1 MDNGVTALTLTAFHP
16 AVRAWF
22 ERRFDC
28 PTSVQA
34 EAWPAIQRGGHTL
47 LAAPTGSG
55 KTLAAFLA
63 AIDDLVREGELK
75 GLPEE
80 ARVLYISPLKALS
93 NDIHKNLEEPLAGIR
108 DELARM
114 GKPDVEI
121 SALVRTGDTPQHER
135 ARMRKSPPHIVVTTP
150 ESLFILLTSESGRNI
165 LSTVRTVIVDEIHA
179 VAGTKRGAHLALSL
193 ARLNALCATP
203 PVRIGLSATQ
213 KPMEAVAQFLT
224 GQFLTGNK
232 QCTIVDTGHQRK
244 RDLKLALPRSP
255 LEAIMAT
262 EVWSEL
268 YDQIAELV
276 QAHRTTLIFANNRR
290 HCERVAR
297 HLGER
302 IGEQHVTSHHGSLS
316 RKHRLDAEQRL
327 KAGTLRALV
336 ATSSLELGID
346 IGDVD
351 LVCQLGS
358 PRAIGALM
366 QRVGRAGHAVN
377 ATPKGRLFP
386 LSRDDLVECTALLD
400 AERRGELDRLS
411 IPEQPL
417 DVLAQQIVAEVAGR
431 EWDEAEL
438 FELFRSTWPYRN
450 LTRDD
455 YTAVVRMLAEGYAT
469 RRGRRGAYLHR
480 DAVNGVLRARRGAR
494 LTALTNGGVIPD
506 QFDYEVVLLPEGFKI
521 GTLNEDFAFESIPG
535 DIFQLGNTSY
545 RVCKVAQGKVFAED
559 AKGQPPNIPFWFGEA
574 PGRSDELSRAVSR
587 IRAELDRR
595 LESGEEAALAWTRDE
610 LGMGEAGAR
619 QLVDYNAAARAALTV
634 LPTHDTIVFERF
646 FDETGDQHL
655 VIHSPYGS
663 RINRAWGL
671 ALRKRFCRS
680 FNFELQAAADENT
693 IVLSLGVTHNFA
705 LEDVT
710 RYLNS
715 ASVRDVLTQ
724 ALLDA
729 PMFGTRWRWN
739 ASVALAVKRNFNGK
753 RAPAQFQRSDAEDLL
768 AVVFPD
774 QLACAENLSAGYRD
788 IPDHPL
794 VRQTV
799 HDCLRET
806 MDVDGL
812 VFLLERLEAGDV
824 RVVCRDLAAPSPMAF
839 EILGARP
846 YAFLDDAPAEER
858 RTLAVRQRSV
868 IGAEEAAALGRL
880 DADAIET
887 VRKQAWPEPRTA
899 DELHDALLVAGFLTE
914 REGEAGQTSGLNF
927 DWLHLFAELVAASRA
942 ASLILPGG
950 ETLWVAAER
959 LSWFRQVWPGLP
971 TDPSIEPIPD
981 PAVTEADAA
990 MREIVRGRL
999 EVLGPVTVGALAAP
1013 LGLSARNLEAP
1024 LSALQ
1029 TEGFAMQ
1036 GRYTGGTETEW
1047 CERGLLARI
1056 HRHTLKR
1063 LRAEIEPVTPAA
1075 YYRFLLHWQHVA
1087 GDEIEGL
1094 EALAAVLEQ
1103 LEGYPAAASSWESSL
1118 LPLRITRYDA
1128 GLLDRLCNAGRFV
1141 WTRLNPP
1148 RIEVPNDDKGNGVR
1162 HAAPVRNT
1170 PIAFVARSHLKHWR
1184 VLAREAQEEQL
1195 SGGAQAVIDAL
1206 RENGALFFGDLE
1218 DATGLLHSQ
1227 VESALA
1233 ELVTRGLATSDTFAG
1248 LRALVGPQ
1256 LRRADTRRLRR
1267 RARMPGV
1274 EDAGRWA
1281 LVFGGGR
1288 KTGQQGSFDSEHVA
1302 HIALVLLRR
1311 YGVICRRVLEREP
1324 LLPPWRDLLYV
1335 FRRME
1340 ARGDVRGGRFVQGMS
1355 GEQFALPEAI
1365 GALREARKRENGETV
1380 MLSASDPLN
1389 LVGIITPGQRLPA
1402 LPGNRLLLR
1411 DGVPVAVR
1419 IGKQVEFVHDI
1430 DSAEEWNVRRRLM
1443 GPFRTPATANAREAR
1458 Y

>member
-1 MDNGVTALTLTAFHP
+1 MTLPAFHP

-22 ERRFDC
+22 ERKFDR

-34 EAWPAIQRGGHTL
+34 EAWPAIKQGGHTL

-63 AIDDLVREGELK
+63 AIDDLVREGEVRA
-75 GLPEE
+75 LPDE

-93 NDIHKNLEEPLAGIR
+93 NDINKNLEEPLAGIR
-108 DELARM
+108 DELLAL
-114 GKPDVEI
+114 GLPDVEI
-121 SALVRTGDTPQHER
+121 RSLVRTGDTPQHER
-135 ARMRKSPPHIVVTTP
+135 AKMRKTPPHIVVTTP
-150 ESLFILLTSESGRNI
+150 ESLFILLTSESGRSI

-193 ARLNALCATP
+193 ARLNALCTEP
-203 PVRIGLSATQ
+203 PVRVGLSATQ
-213 KPMEAVAQFLT
+213 KPMEAVARFLT
-224 GQFLTGNK
+224 GDEH
-232 QCTIVDTGHQRK
+232 CTIIDTGHQRE
-244 RDLKLALPRSP
+244 RDLALSMPRSP
-255 LEAIMAT
+255 LEAVMAT

-268 YDQIAELV
+268 YDQLAELV

-302 IGEQHVTSHHGSLS
+302 IGEGHVTSHHGSLS

-358 PRAIGALM
+358 PRAIGALL
-366 QRVGRAGHAVN
+366 QRVGRAGHAVD

-400 AERRGELDRLS
+400 AARRGELDRLVV
-411 IPEQPL
+411 PEQPL
-417 DVLAQQIVAEVAGR
+417 DVLAQQVVAEVAGR
-431 EWDEAEL
+431 DWDETAL
-438 FELFRSTWPYRN
+438 FELFRGAWPYRN
-450 LTRDD
+450 LTAHE
-455 YTAVVRMLAEGYAT
+455 YEAVVKMLADGYTT

-480 DAVNGVLRARRGAR
+480 DAVNRVLRARRGAR

-506 QFDYEVVLLPEGFKI
+506 QFDYEVVLMPEGFKV

-545 RVCKVAQGKVFAED
+545 RVVRVAQGKVFAED
-559 AKGQPPNIPFWFGEA
+559 AKGQPPNIPFWLGEA
-574 PGRSDELSRAVSR
+574 PGRSDELSLAVSR
-587 IRAELDRR
+587 LRFELGER
-595 LESGEEAALAWTRDE
+595 LASGEQAALAWAREE
-610 LGMGEAGAR
+610 LGLEEAAAR
-619 QLVDYNAAARAALTV
+619 QLVDYNAASRAALTV

-655 VIHSPYGS
+655 VIHSALGS
-663 RINRAWGL
+663 RVNRAWGL

-693 IVLSLGVTHNFA
+693 IVLSLGATHSFA
-705 LEDVT
+705 LEDIT
-710 RYLNS
+710 RYLHS
-715 ASVRDVLTQ
+715 ATVRDVLTQ

-739 ASVALAVKRNFNGK
+739 ASVALAIKRNFNGK

-794 VRQTV
+794 VTQTV
-799 HDCLRET
+799 KDCLKDT
-806 MDVDGL
+806 MDVEGL
-812 VFLLERLEAGDV
+812 EKLLKRLEAGEV
-824 RVVCRDLAAPSPMAF
+824 TTVCRDLAAPSPMAF

-858 RTLAVRQRSV
+858 RTLAIRQRSV
-868 IGAEEAAALGRL
+868 VGAEEAAALGRL
-880 DADAIET
+880 DAEAIES
-887 VRKQAWPEPRTA
+887 VRKQAWPEPRTV
-899 DELHDALLVAGFLTE
+899 DELHDALLVAGFLTGK
-914 REGEAGQTSGLNF
+914 EGSRVQTGAGAAEWSRFF
-927 DWLHLFAELVAASRA
+927 DELVAARRA
-942 ASLILPGG
+942 TRLAVPGG
-950 ETLWVAAER
+950 EMLWIAAER
-959 LSWFRQVWPGLP
+959 LDWFRKRWPGITTEP
-971 TDPSIEPIPD
+971 AIEAIPD
-981 PAVTEADAA
+981 AAVADAHA
-990 MREIVRGRL
+990 AEREILRGRL
-999 EVLGPVTVGALAAP
+999 EVLGPVTAESLGAP
-1013 LGLSARNLEAP
+1013 LNLSPGEIEAS
-1024 LSALQ
+1024 LAALQ

-1036 GRYTGGTETEW
+1036 GNYTGAPAPEW

-1056 HRHTLKR
+1056 HRYTLKR

-1075 YYRFLLHWQHVA
+1075 YYRFLLHWHHVS
-1087 GDEIEGL
+1087 GDDIEGP

-1103 LEGYPAAASSWESSL
+1103 LEGYPAAASSWESTL
-1118 LPLRITRYDA
+1118 LPLRIRGYEP

-1148 RIEVPNDDKGNGVR
+1148 KVEQQDAKIPSGR

-1195 SGGAQAVIDAL
+1195 SGGAQAVVDAL
-1206 RENGALFFGDLE
+1206 REHGALFFSDLE
-1218 DATGLLHSQ
+1218 DASGMLHSH
-1227 VESALA
+1227 VEAALA
-1233 ELVTRGLATSDTFAG
+1233 ELVARGLVTSDTFAG
-1248 LRALVGPQ
+1248 LRALIGPQ

-1288 KTGQQGSFDSEHVA
+1288 SRSDGAAPGDEHVA

-1340 ARGDVRGGRFVQGMS
+1340 ARGEVRGGRFVQGMS

-1365 GALREARKRENGETV
+1365 GALREARKREDGELV

-1389 LVGIITPGQRLPA
+1389 LVGIVTPGQRLPA

-1419 IGKQVEFVHDI
+1419 VGKQVEFVQDI
-1430 DSAEEWNVRRRLM
+1430 STADEWNVRHRLM
-1443 GPFRTPATANAREAR
+1443 GPFMAPAAAALQYERER
-1458 Y
+1458 RS